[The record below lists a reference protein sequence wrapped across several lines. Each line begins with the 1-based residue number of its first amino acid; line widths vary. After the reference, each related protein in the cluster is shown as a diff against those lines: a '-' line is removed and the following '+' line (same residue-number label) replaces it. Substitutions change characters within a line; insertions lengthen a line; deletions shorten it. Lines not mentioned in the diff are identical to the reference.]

1 MGANGILAVDVV
13 YSNQFNKSGFMEEE
27 NMWIC
32 PKCGRQ
38 FKRTNQGHYCGKAP
52 ETVSEYI
59 DLQPSETHSHLKEL
73 MTAIRDN
80 VPYVHECILWS
91 MPYYKKGEKSIS
103 FAAFKKH
110 VSFYVGAEVIEEFSS
125 ELNEF
130 VTKKDA
136 IYLPYSKEFPTQ
148 VIIDIA
154 KRCLN

>member
-1 MGANGILAVDVV
+1 MKNRII
-13 YSNQFNKSGFMEEE
+13 NQDLWRKK
-27 NMWIC
+27 IC
-32 PKCGRQ
+32 GYAQNAEGSLKEPIKD
-38 FKRTNQGHYCGKAP
+38 TTV
-52 ETVSEYI
+52 ETVLEYI
-59 DLQPSETHSHLKEL
+59 DSQPSETHSHLKEL

-80 VPYVHECILWS
+80 VPYVHECIKWS

-125 ELNEF
+125 ELTKF

-136 IYLPYSKEFPTQ
+136 IYLPYNKEFPTQ